1 MEKPEDSPAL
11 LLYTC
16 FPYEFISPH
25 AQFRKDVK
33 RVFSKMIN
41 VYSGFSIFFMI
52 GGLVRIYYVAKK
64 IQNLKFKFCSEG
76 YTSIHV

>member
-33 RVFSKMIN
+33 RVFSKMTN
-41 VYSGFSIFFMI
+41 DHSGFS
-52 GGLVRIYYVAKK
+52 KK
-64 IQNLKFKFCSEG
+64 FL
-76 YTSIHV
+76 